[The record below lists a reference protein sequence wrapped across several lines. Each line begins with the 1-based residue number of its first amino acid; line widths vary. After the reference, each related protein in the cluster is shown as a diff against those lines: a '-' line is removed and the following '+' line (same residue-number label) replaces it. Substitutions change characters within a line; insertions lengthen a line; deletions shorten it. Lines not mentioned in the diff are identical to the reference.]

1 MDAFIEGMVELG
13 AVYEH
18 SGGEYVLSADKLIAK
33 EIRQRFPSVT
43 ATENLIITA
52 SKVSGTTVLYNA
64 ACEPHTQDLCHM
76 LVAMGAKI
84 SGI

>member
-1 MDAFIEGMVELG
+1 MQ
-13 AVYEH
+13 
-18 SGGEYVLSADKLIAK
+18 AK
-33 EIRQRFPSVT
+33 EIRQWFPSVT

-52 SKVSGTTVLYNA
+52 TKVPGTTVIYNA

-84 SGI
+84 EGIGSNRVIVTGVESLK